1 MAQKT
6 YSMAEVAKHN
16 TPESSWLVV
25 DGSVYNITKFARLH
39 PGGERI
45 MRVYAGKDATEAFWE
60 LHRSDV
66 LDKYARLKIGTV
78 EGAHIP
84 APRDLGAPT
93 KVPYGTSATF
103 QGYLSPNYND
113 SHRQFQ
119 RRVKEF
125 YAREI
130 IPACEG
136 LERQNKTAGIA
147 LRKKMAKP
155 GLLGLLVAGHHH
167 SNDRSKLKEWGCDDT
182 ILGVKPEEFDY
193 FHGLT
198 LLQETVRVGTQ
209 GFIDGFF
216 GGSSIGLPP
225 VVGFARKE
233 VRERVMREVSTGEK
247 TIALAVSEPY
257 AGSDVANL
265 TCTAKKSECG
275 RYFIVNGEKKW
286 ITGGVEADYFSTAV
300 RTGGKGWGGV
310 SMLLVPRQEGVV
322 TKHIPTAYSPC
333 AGTAYVMFTNVKV
346 PVENLI
352 GKQNMG
358 VLAIASNFNNERFGM
373 VVMINERCRIMID
386 ECFRWCVN
394 RKVFGK
400 KLISQPVIRQ
410 KLAEMAAAV
419 ESMHHWVEFIGY
431 QLANMPANQQLKKLG
446 GPISL
451 LKYHSTRVSLKV
463 ADHAAQIMGGRGL
476 TKGGMGGK
484 VMEFVRDIKFSAILG
499 GAEEVMADFA
509 MRDATKKIPSG
520 SRL

>member
-16 TPESSWLVV
+16 TVESTWLVV
-25 DGSVYNITKFARLH
+25 DGSVYDVTKFARLH

-45 MRVYAGKDATEAFWE
+45 LRAFAGKDATNSFWE
-60 LHRSDV
+60 LHRADV

-78 EGAHIP
+78 EGAVVP
-84 APRDLGAPT
+84 APRDLGAAS
-93 KVPYGTSATF
+93 KVPYATNAAF
-103 QGYLSPNYND
+103 QGFLSPNCTD
-113 SHRQFQ
+113 SHREFQ

-125 YAREI
+125 YARNI
-130 IPACEG
+130 TPACEA
-136 LERQNKTAGIA
+136 LERSGKIAGKE
-147 LRKKMAKP
+147 LRLKMAKP
-155 GLLGLLVAGHHH
+155 GILALLVCGHHPE
-167 SNDRSKLKEWGCDDT
+167 DRMKFKDWGCDDT
-182 ILGVKPEEFDY
+182 FLGVKPEDFDY

-198 LLQETVRVGTQ
+198 LLQETVRIGSQ
-209 GFIDGFF
+209 GLIDGFF

-225 VVGFARKE
+225 VAGFARKE
-233 VRERVMREVSTGEK
+233 VREKVVREVATGEK

-265 TCTAKKSECG
+265 TCTAKKSACG

-286 ITGGVEADYFSTAV
+286 ITGGCDADYFSTAV

-310 SMLLVPRQEGVV
+310 SMLLIPRTEGVV
-322 TKHIPTAYSPC
+322 TKQIPTAYAPC
-333 AGTAYVMFTNVKV
+333 AGTAYVMFTDVKV

-358 VLAIASNFNNERFGM
+358 VLAIAANFNNERFGM

-400 KLISQPVIRQ
+400 KLIAQPVIRQ
-410 KLAEMAAAV
+410 KLAEMSALV
-419 ESMHHWVEFIGY
+419 ESMHHWIEFIGY
-431 QLANMPANQQLKKLG
+431 QLKEMTPAQQFKKLG

-451 LKYHSTRVSLKV
+451 LKYHSTRVSIRV

-509 MRDATKKIPSG
+509 MRDATKKIPAG